1 MSDSL
6 RFRQS
11 DLSNNRGARLK
22 SYDYKHVGDQTIRA
36 IETTMFWPLIMPNG
50 GWRYQSYSAES
61 ASKNHLGRAYD
72 SPLYI
77 HVNKGHGQSVHAK
90 SQSSLIGIY
99 LGRCGALWEILPT
112 LEWLMISGIK
122 CAAWVAEREIWID
135 FDRPQSFDPGHV
147 TEQQYEWMESKNEL
161 VADIGVYMEA
171 DSLEDDYLGKQNLSS
186 C

>member
-1 MSDSL
+1 
-6 RFRQS
+6 
-11 DLSNNRGARLK
+11 LSNNRGARLK

-99 LGRCGALWEILPT
+99 LGMLLNMYCTADISIYIGRCGALWEILPT

-122 CAAWVAEREIWID
+122 V
-135 FDRPQSFDPGHV
+135 
-147 TEQQYEWMESKNEL
+147 
-161 VADIGVYMEA
+161 
-171 DSLEDDYLGKQNLSS
+171 
-186 C
+186 